1 MSRRRTIEGMIASET
16 TPTDVM
22 TTYFDS
28 WRAKDFETLR
38 SVLDDAATF
47 AGPLGAAANAEEC
60 ARGLEGMSQIM
71 TDIVVE
77 KMLTDGTDV
86 LTWFQLHT
94 NVAPPTAVCNW
105 SRVEDGKV
113 VQIRATFD
121 PREILAAGS

>member
-1 MSRRRTIEGMIASET
+1 MTATET
-16 TPTDVM
+16 TATDVM

-38 SVLDDAATF
+38 SVLDDAVTF
-47 AGPLGAAANAEEC
+47 AGPLGTAANAEEC
-60 ARGLEGMSQIM
+60 LRGLEGMSQIV

-94 NVAPPTAVCNW
+94 KVAPPASVCNF
-105 SRVEDGKV
+105 SQVVDGRVAR
-113 VQIRATFD
+113 IRATFD
-121 PREILAAGS
+121 PREILAAG